1 MKQAIID
8 NHNFIYYL
16 FNLTAGAL
24 YALSLSTTLSYQFW
38 NIFIWFGII
47 PASWIYLVSKRT
59 TPWLNLI
66 SIPIFLFM
74 FLIHTWNLWFDKAVV
89 LLYKIG
95 HFINYDYKITSVIVC
110 VFAPV
115 FVYLLLFKFCTSPRI
130 FKRFSIMIA
139 IFTGLIILLFPISN
153 MFIKYYIGKDF

>member
-24 YALSLSTTLSYQFW
+24 YGLSLTTSLSYQFW
-38 NIFIWFGII
+38 NILIWFGII
-47 PASWIYLVSKRT
+47 PASWIYLISRRT
-59 TPWLNLI
+59 TPWLNLL
-66 SIPIFLFM
+66 SIPIFLYM

-95 HFINYDYKITSVIVC
+95 HVIHYDYKITSVIIC
-110 VFAPV
+110 VFVPL
-115 FVYLLLFKFCTSPRI
+115 FLYLILFKYCTSPKTN
-130 FKRFSIMIA
+130 KRFIIFVIVIA
-139 IFTGLIILLFPISN
+139 GLTILLFPISN
-153 MFIKYYIGKDF
+153 MILKSYVAKG

>member
-66 SIPIFLFM
+66 SIPIFLYM

-89 LLYKIG
+89 SLYKI
-95 HFINYDYKITSVIVC
+95 VQ
-110 VFAPV
+110 
-115 FVYLLLFKFCTSPRI
+115 
-130 FKRFSIMIA
+130 
-139 IFTGLIILLFPISN
+139 
-153 MFIKYYIGKDF
+153 